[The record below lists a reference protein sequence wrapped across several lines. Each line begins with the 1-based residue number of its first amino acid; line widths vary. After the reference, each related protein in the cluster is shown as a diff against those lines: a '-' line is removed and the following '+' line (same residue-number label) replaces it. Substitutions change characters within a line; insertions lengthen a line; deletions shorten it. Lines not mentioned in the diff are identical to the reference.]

1 MTQPRVKFGILGC
14 GAIAAFHAKGIA
26 ECPSAELSAVCDVDI
41 ARAKDFAHRHEVE
54 KAYSDIREMAAFA
67 EVDAVC
73 ICTPSGLHLAPILV
87 CLDSGKH
94 VLAEKP
100 LEITT
105 ERIDRIADAAS
116 RANAKVG
123 AIFQIRYSPDVQ
135 KVKKALEDRAL
146 GKLLIA
152 DAYMKYYRTPE
163 YYASAGWRGSWKI
176 DGGGALMNQGIH
188 WVDLLLW
195 LVGEAKT
202 VTGYC
207 HTLSRK
213 IEVEDTA
220 HAIVQFQNGAAGVIE
235 STTCAYPGFPTRIEI
250 HGERGS
256 ICLEDDKIERWEIE
270 GDSRKV
276 EGMESDERGHSD
288 PKAISARG
296 HILQIQDF
304 VRAILE
310 DGNPGIDIAEA
321 RRSVACIEAIY
332 RSSRERIP
340 VVVSPCE
347 KGMA

>member
-1 MTQPRVKFGILGC
+1 MTEPPVKFGILGC
-14 GAIAAFHAKGIA
+14 GTIAAFHAAGIEA
-26 ECPSAELSAVCDVDI
+26 SSSAELAAVCDVDI
-41 ARAKDFAHRHEVE
+41 ERAREFAQRHEVE
-54 KAYSDIREMAAFA
+54 KTFSDIREMAACS

-73 ICTPSGLHLAPILV
+73 ICTPSGLHLEPILA

-94 VLAEKP
+94 VLVEKP
-100 LEITT
+100 IEITT
-105 ERIDRIADAAS
+105 QRIDRIADAAS
-116 RANAKVG
+116 RARAKVG
-123 AIFQIRYSPDVQ
+123 AIFQLRYSPDVR
-135 KVKKALEDRAL
+135 KVKKALYDRVL

-202 VTGYC
+202 VTAYC
-207 HTLSRK
+207 HTLSRN

-220 HAIVQFQNGAAGVIE
+220 HAILQFQNGAVGSIE

-250 HGERGS
+250 HGEKGS
-256 ICLEDDKIERWEIE
+256 ICLEDDKIVRWEIE
-270 GDSRKV
+270 GDPGIV

-321 RRSVACIEAIY
+321 RRAVACIEAIY
-332 RSSRERIP
+332 RSSRECKPSIITPSGEDRP
-340 VVVSPCE
+340 
-347 KGMA
+347 

>member
-1 MTQPRVKFGILGC
+1 VRFGILGC
-14 GAIAAFHAKGIA
+14 GTIAAFHAKGIA
-26 ECPSAELSAVCDVDI
+26 ECPSAELTAVCDVDL
-41 ARAKDFAHRHEVE
+41 ARAKDFAQRQEVE
-54 KAYSDIREMAAFA
+54 KTFSDIRDMASCS
-67 EVDAVC
+67 EVDAIC
-73 ICTPSGLHLAPILV
+73 ICTPSGLHLEPILA

-94 VLAEKP
+94 VLVEKP
-100 LEITT
+100 LEIAT

-116 RANAKVG
+116 RAKAKVG

-152 DAYMKYYRTPE
+152 DAYMKYYRTHE

-202 VTGYC
+202 VTACC

-220 HAIVQFQNGAAGVIE
+220 HAILQFQNGAVGVIE

-250 HGERGS
+250 HGEKGS
-256 ICLEDDKIERWEIE
+256 LCLEDDKIVRWEIE
-270 GDSRKV
+270 GDTRKV
-276 EGMESDERGHSD
+276 EGMKSDERGHSD

-332 RSSRERIP
+332 RSSRERKS